1 MLKVFAGA
9 LMDLVG
15 CDHSDRL
22 AADRPSLWLSGDQ
35 GAAAGEQGL
44 GSESFWKREHKAL
57 KECSS
62 YLHPFTSVTSSA
74 VCEV

>member
-1 MLKVFAGA
+1 
-9 LMDLVG
+9 MDLVV

-44 GSESFWKREHKAL
+44 GSESFWKGENRAL

-62 YLHPFTSVTSSA
+62 SSILSPQSQA
-74 VCEV
+74 LLCVKFKGR